1 MINIWNPFFSPSHY
15 LPLIQNA
22 LRLTLYFWGKLHND
36 GHKPLNKS
44 NDHLSVLTRI
54 GVLPFYFTIKIQE
67 HYVIVRHCQNDI
79 VQNDCL
85 DPTRLR
91 VGALFRSLTMG
102 DLRYQDKHVCD
113 AKLATIWWRLSCFC
127 ENIFQFLQRHLRIQ
141 ASICTNTYHLENN
154 LCVIS

>member
-1 MINIWNPFFSPSHY
+1 MKSIFFSLSFSSSHTKC
-15 LPLIQNA
+15 PEV
-22 LRLTLYFWGKLHND
+22 TFYFLGKLHNNR
-36 GHKPLNKS
+36 HKTLDKS
-44 NDHLSVLTRI
+44 NDPSSVLKRI

-67 HYVIVRHCQNDI
+67 HNVIVRHCQNDI

-85 DPTRLR
+85 DPTRLH

-113 AKLATIWWRLSCFC
+113 AKLATIWWWLSCFC

-141 ASICTNTYHLENN
+141 ASIRTSTYHLENN
-154 LCVIS
+154 LCFIF